1 MEEKDKER
9 SSDAARRYLDDAIR
23 RHRESGDEEAVPDD
37 VYERALS
44 RVAKAVTE
52 FRALGKRGA

>member
-1 MEEKDKER
+1 VEGKDREQ
-9 SSDAARRYLDDAIR
+9 SSDAARKYLDDAIR
-23 RHRESGDEEAVPDD
+23 RHQESGDEEAVPDD
-37 VYERALS
+37 VYERALN